1 MNADLTSSVQQVA
14 EAMASELGG
23 VLPGHFVKE
32 RPDGDFLMF
41 EFLVPSDMHYKALTR
56 VNGSLPDDHCF
67 KDRLAVVVRRERPKN
82 VLLMPETAL
91 LQREL
96 SASLTVGRNT
106 FGPNFL
112 DRYTQT
118 VTDLEK
124 QIVVH
129 ANHMVYGRRGSG
141 KSSLLAYAMHRLK
154 QKSEAFAWI
163 PMQAYS
169 SRKDATV
176 IATIV
181 SDVVLEATSTLG
193 KTADLSAMESALM
206 ALGEL
211 DDPTVSLDR
220 VGKLV
225 PRIRRV
231 FSQAIKENSKLTIFL
246 DDLHLLYQPLQP
258 VLLGILYSIAR
269 DNRIFIKASGIEQLI
284 NLWDGSS
291 RTGMESPHDIQTLR
305 LDHNL
310 TAPDQSRDHIVNILD
325 RHAKFCGLPGI
336 GYLAESE
343 LFDRL
348 VLSAAAVPR
357 DALSL
362 FSKAIGRSIL
372 KKQKVVSVTSLNAAA
387 SEAIEEK
394 LKDIDRDMP
403 NSDRDRV
410 RPMLEKVKRFC
421 MRDQRKNAF
430 LLKIA
435 NADPDYVDVQRLMA
449 LRFVHLLSDG
459 ITPFEAGVRYIALML
474 DYGFYI
480 GIRAARSVELFPKE
494 PKQLTAKDLRKL
506 PIFVASKFS

>member
-1 MNADLTSSVQQVA
+1 MSAEFEPVIQQVV
-14 EAMASELGG
+14 EAMASEFGG
-23 VLPGHFVKE
+23 VTPAHFIKE
-32 RPDGDFLMF
+32 RPDGNFLMF

-56 VNGSLPDDHCF
+56 VNDSLSEDHGF
-67 KDRLAVVVRRERPKN
+67 KDRLAISVRRERPKN
-82 VLLMPETAL
+82 VLLLPETAL

-106 FGPNFL
+106 FGSNFL

-154 QKSEAFAWI
+154 QRSEAFAWI
-163 PMQAYS
+163 PMQTYS
-169 SRKDATV
+169 SRKDAAV

-181 SDVVLEATSTLG
+181 SDMVLEAMNTLG
-193 KTADLSAMESALM
+193 RTHDLSVIESSLM
-206 ALGEL
+206 TLGEL
-211 DDPTVSLDR
+211 DDSSASLDR

-225 PRIRRV
+225 PRIRRA
-231 FSQAIKENSKLTIFL
+231 FSQAIGEGSKLTVFL

-258 VLLGILYSIAR
+258 VLLGILYSITR
-269 DNRIFIKASGIEQLI
+269 DNRMFIKASGIEQLI
-284 NLWDGSS
+284 NLWDGSG
-291 RTGMESPHDIQTLR
+291 RVGMESPHDIQTLR

-336 GYLAESE
+336 TYLAEPA

-362 FSKAIGRSIL
+362 FSKSIGRSIL
-372 KKQKVVSVTSLNAAA
+372 KRQKVVSVTSLNAAA

-394 LKDIDRDMP
+394 LKDVDRDMP

-421 MRDQRKNAF
+421 LKDQRKNAF
-430 LLKIA
+430 LVKIA
-435 NADPDYVDVQRLMA
+435 NSDPDYIDVQRLMA

-480 GIRAARSVELFPKE
+480 GIRASRSVELFPKE
-494 PKQLTAKDLRKL
+494 PKQLTAKGLRKL
-506 PIFVASKFS
+506 PIFVVSKHS